1 MKIITQKH
9 IENKIFTI
17 RGMQVM
23 IDRDLAE
30 TYQVE
35 TRVLNQA
42 VKRNIE
48 RFPSDFRFQMTVEE
62 FESWKS
68 QIVMSKEDKKGL
80 RRPPYVFTE
89 QGVAMLSAV
98 LRSDV
103 AIEAS
108 IQIMKAFVNMRKFLM
123 HNASIFQRLDQ
134 VELKQLQTDEKIE
147 RIFKALEARQPQPD
161 KGIFFDGQIFDAYSF
176 VVDLI
181 KQAKNDIILID
192 NYIDE
197 SVLTLLSKRKAK
209 VTATIFTKEI
219 NKTLALDLQKHNA
232 QYPPIEIRTFS
243 QSHDR
248 FLIIDQQVI
257 YHIGASLKDLGKKW
271 FGFSR
276 MDTMALAILSKLPD
290 KA

>member
-161 KGIFFDGQIFDAYSF
+161 KGIFFDGQIFDAYTF

-276 MDTMALAILSKLPD
+276 MDTMALAILSKLQG
-290 KA
+290 KV